1 MPDHHTPAGHGHG
14 VNSTASYRE
23 ALQTAVAMIQRAAE
37 PSLTIL
43 LEDDLEQSWT
53 LRRGP
58 ESGRWVAERPAE
70 RRNPDAAARLLF
82 DAQPEYPVPPSDSL
96 DRAAKAMRA
105 HDTAHSRRELAQ
117 AHADD
122 ADHPG
127 PTFIG

>member
-1 MPDHHTPAGHGHG
+1 MPDHHTPASHAHD
-14 VNSTASYRE
+14 VNSTADYRE
-23 ALQTAVAMIQRAAE
+23 ALQTAVSMIQHAGE

-43 LEDDLEQSWT
+43 LDDDLEQPWT

-58 ESGRWVAERPAE
+58 EAGRWVAERPAE
-70 RRNPDAAARLLF
+70 RRNPAAAARLLF
-82 DAQPEYPVPPSDSL
+82 DAQPEWPVPPSDSL

-105 HDTAHSRRELAQ
+105 HDTTHPRRELAQ
-117 AHADD
+117 AQADD